1 MTSIVSRDGS
11 KRVRSP
17 DTHTDTHTPAQQS
30 NSPIF
35 TCEISSLQLTDK
47 FVHKF
52 VKNFPE
58 CRPDGFCSSGIFLLN
73 PLCFSQ
79 VSSYGGYLRYRL
91 YTQTMRGDVLSLP
104 AEASRPDI
112 LLKVLD
118 SPESWVSLQSNQNVL
133 TANVVVLQGNQMTL
147 VFMEREYST
156 PEEPH
161 LGIVHIVEVGRFLP
175 ISSNGA
181 KQSCY

>member
-1 MTSIVSRDGS
+1 MLGPPGCADLTVTTQVDVS
-11 KRVRSP
+11 SP
-17 DTHTDTHTPAQQS
+17 RC
-30 NSPIF
+30 
-35 TCEISSLQLTDK
+35 TCGISSLQLTDK

-118 SPESWVSLQSNQNVL
+118 RVLGL
-133 TANVVVLQGNQMTL
+133 TAVKPKCSNSKCSGSSGESDDAGLHGER
-147 VFMEREYST
+147 VFHSRRTS
-156 PEEPH
+156 PGDRPH
-161 LGIVHIVEVGRFLP
+161 R
-175 ISSNGA
+175 
-181 KQSCY
+181 